1 MLQIFTKNQETCL
14 ADYLKKAS
22 DIYYGLTPKQVRKF
36 AFQYGQHLNLN
47 MPPSWTVNQMAGED
61 WLSAFLKR
69 QTTLSIRTPEA
80 TSQARASSFN
90 RTNVKLFFDNLK
102 TVLDRLKIES
112 CDMWNVDETGI
123 TTVQR
128 PDKVVARRG
137 FKQIGRITSAERGSL
152 VTLAVAVSASGTYIP
167 PFFIFPRV
175 HFKEHFLR
183 EAPQG
188 SAGDAN
194 PSGWMNEQ
202 HFIKFAKHFVEY
214 VRCSKERPCLLL
226 LDNHDSHLSVE
237 ALNIFK
243 DNGVSVLSFP
253 PHCSHKLQ
261 PLDRSVYGPLK
272 KYVNTHIDAWMTAN
286 PGKIFGIYDIPRI
299 VQSTLP
305 LACTPINIQSG
316 FRTTGIMPFNPTIF
330 SDADFLPNYG
340 TDKPNPSETSE
351 YPANDSVSSVSNL
364 DQSVVEAPTT
374 PPDKP
379 ITNNR
384 NTEFVISER
393 DLREAGPSSGTNVLS
408 ELELIRPLPKVA
420 AKPSAEKRKGKKRRA
435 TAILTDTPIKDQLM
449 AEKEAIKEKKMKVAE
464 RKEKREKKQQAIKHK
479 DNLPKKQQA
488 KRQIFS
494 KKKGDDSE
502 TSEEEEDCCCLIC
515 LGTFSNSRPREKW
528 IQCTKCMGWSH
539 EDCTNG
545 YQPLYI
551 CENCDSDDDI

>member
-1 MLQIFTKNQETCL
+1 MLQLFTDEQETCL
-14 ADYLKKAS
+14 AEYLKKAS

-36 AFQYGQHLNLN
+36 AFQYGQHIKLN
-47 MPPSWTVNQMAGED
+47 MPTSWTNNQMAGED
-61 WLSAFLKR
+61 WFSAFLKR

-90 RTNVKLFFDNLK
+90 RTNVKTFFDNLK
-102 TVLDRLKIES
+102 KVLDRLKIES
-112 CDMWNVDETGI
+112 CDIWNVDETGI

-175 HFKEHFLR
+175 HFKDHFLHD
-183 EAPQG
+183 APQG

-202 HFIKFAKHFVEY
+202 HFIKFAKHFVKY

-237 ALNIFK
+237 ALDIFK

-286 PGKIFGIYDIPRI
+286 PGKFFGIYDIPRI
-299 VQSTLP
+299 IQSTLP
-305 LACTPINIQSG
+305 LACSPTNIQAG
-316 FRTTGIMPFNPTIF
+316 FRATGIMPFNPTIF
-330 SDADFLPNYG
+330 SDADYLPNYG
-340 TDKPNPSETSE
+340 TDKPNPVE
-351 YPANDSVSSVSNL
+351 ANQIPDNNSVSELN
-364 DQSVVEAPTT
+364 QSIVEAPST

-379 ITNNR
+379 ISNR
-384 NTEFVISER
+384 NSEIFVISEK
-393 DLREAGPSSGTNVLS
+393 DLNEAGPSSSSNVA
-408 ELELIRPLPKVA
+408 ELEQIRPLPKAA
-420 AKPSAEKRKGKKRRA
+420 AKSSCRKGKKKRA
-435 TAILTDTPIKDQLM
+435 SVILTDTPIKDQLR
-449 AEKEAIKEKKMKVAE
+449 AEKEVIIKKKMEIAE
-464 RKEKREKKQQAIKHK
+464 RKAKRETKNKNKEESTKIKDLTKAQH
-479 DNLPKKQQA
+479 A

-494 KKKGDDSE
+494 KKEKDES
-502 TSEEEEDCCCLIC
+502 SEEEEDCYCLIC
-515 LGTFSNSRPREKW
+515 LGSFANSRPKERW
-528 IQCTKCMGWSH
+528 IQCTKCKGWAH

-545 YQPLYI
+545 YTPLYV
-551 CENCDSDDDI
+551 CENCDSDDDF